1 MNKNRVFNLSTI
13 LCPTLLVNQN
23 KFDMDEKCFLIGT
36 GDQDQRK
43 APQTGKRRRNSA
55 RFVRWSFFGDTAN
68 GEKEI
73 YVASYAEPVLSAVQQ
88 IHGRFQKDE
97 VIAMRTLARD
107 CFVDGDKELVDDESL
122 FLFGLMGT
130 NFPEPDHHP
139 PECPGKNHKP
149 VGSVTDEQRIRQR
162 MIYVRHYFPGVNLDT
177 ISDEEFA
184 MLSEEALWLHE
195 QMLISRMPVPM
206 SLPERTP
213 LTCRRSLPGLQAFV
227 S

>member
-1 MNKNRVFNLSTI
+1 
-13 LCPTLLVNQN
+13 
-23 KFDMDEKCFLIGT
+23 MDEKMLSLEQEIKIKEKALKLKEEKKL
-36 GDQDQRK
+36 RK
-43 APQTGKRRRNSA
+43 ICPM
-55 RFVRWSFFGDTAN
+55 VVFGDTAN

-73 YVASYAEPVLSAVQQ
+73 YVAYMSEPSFPQFSKFMAASK
-88 IHGRFQKDE
+88 KDE

-122 FLFGLMGT
+122 FLFGLMGQLSELIT
-130 NFPEPDHHP
+130 
-139 PECPGKNHKP
+139 
-149 VGSVTDEQRIRQR
+149 TRQQRIRQR

-213 LTCRRSLPGLQAFV
+213 
-227 S
+227 